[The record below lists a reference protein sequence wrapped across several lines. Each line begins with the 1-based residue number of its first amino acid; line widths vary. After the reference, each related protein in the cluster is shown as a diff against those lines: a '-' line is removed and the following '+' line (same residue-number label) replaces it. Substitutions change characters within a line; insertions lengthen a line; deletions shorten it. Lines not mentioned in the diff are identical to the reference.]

1 MIESCTGC
9 LYDLGGGRDNCC
21 LGVAAECRDGGGY
34 EAWTDETHRN
44 LREAEF
50 PAAPDWHPKDASG
63 MVAAAAGSAATAIH
77 KYEEASK

>member
-34 EAWTDETHRN
+34 EAWTDAAKYSDADN
-44 LREAEF
+44 AEQNEV
-50 PAAPDWHPKDASG
+50 KG
-63 MVAAAAGSAATAIH
+63 T
-77 KYEEASK
+77 

>member
-34 EAWTDETHRN
+34 EAWTD
-44 LREAEF
+44 AGKYVYC
-50 PAAPDWHPKDASG
+50 WH
-63 MVAAAAGSAATAIH
+63 
-77 KYEEASK
+77 

>member
-34 EAWTDETHRN
+34 EAWTD
-44 LREAEF
+44 
-50 PAAPDWHPKDASG
+50 
-63 MVAAAAGSAATAIH
+63 AG
-77 KYEEASK
+77 KYSDNVRIDPVITLVDVMEDMRDGQ

>member
-34 EAWTDETHRN
+34 EAWTDEN
-44 LREAEF
+44 DEAN
-50 PAAPDWHPKDASG
+50 KC
-63 MVAAAAGSAATAIH
+63 
-77 KYEEASK
+77 